1 MRGLFQTFVKKKSR
15 KVFEFSECVFAA
27 LYNEN
32 TFPDDMGYALQKAHS
47 KYGETRNV
55 LVLDVSPHGVTNSEP
70 WMHDVLP
77 KVLNTHLIHLGP
89 YHLMPTLSSLFEI
102 SADIYEWLRSG
113 YDEGQQRIVLL
124 IARNEK
130 SKFYRPF
137 TALALAASAYLT
149 YVSQFENAVEAL
161 DDFKKQVKNHHMISE
176 SQLIN
181 ETVLPNLYQYLRFFT
196 MLKVSGHFPNPRP
209 LIIMKIIA
217 HGVVTLD
224 GNPWKP
230 VVKIHHAGYEEYS
243 GTCTEIRM
251 NDIDAEVYAGTEFS
265 QFHAEELIFGD
276 TVISFE
282 NAIPGTDQTIPL
294 FSIARHSRFM
304 DAPCYRVVLKDC
316 ELAPGFDKELRL
328 DEGFAV
334 DIYLEDA
341 PLPDGVASGDFSDA
355 ALLEYVR
362 MLGPEKGRRIGT
374 IADDSELVQDIAAS
388 APLAPP
394 PVYYAMAS
402 QSHPVRN
409 ADFLDE
415 LKKRQEERERQALAE
430 GDNTTRTAKVLAD
443 VLGLE
448 VDTDTVNNFID
459 VFKDYVEEVHEEDPS
474 DDSDQALVRRRRK
487 AQTLIGKTFIRTSG
501 SRTETDDT
509 WEEDFGDI
517 AKQVEEEVE
526 LTEDDPALV
535 MQQSEFNSDGESDD
549 TSGEV
554 STLDSSVSV
563 ADGIDA
569 PEEKQPVNDA
579 KILSDAV
586 RVLLKGVKTSGKT
599 DRFRADDVLKNT
611 ASHGDEEDD
620 EDNENADLINQI
632 TDALQAL
639 VSEKKFVSADEL
651 INRVKANN
659 RPGGPPTPSLSAA
672 RSGAIAPPPPP
683 PVPGASAAPGSA
695 PPPPPPPGLRAPAP
709 APGGSAGPPPPPP
722 PPAGG
727 LRPPT
732 GGSAPSGAPPP
743 PPPPAGGLRP
753 PTGAAAPS
761 GAPPPPPPPPGGL
774 RPPSGAPAPPPSGG
788 PPPPPPPAGGLRPPT
803 APGAAPPKP
812 PPGGPPPPPPPG
824 GLRKPTGGG
833 PPGPPPPGGLRPPSG
848 PPGAPPPG
856 GLRAPKPTPGAAGGA
871 PAPPPKKPEKSKTKA
886 LHWNTISNMRFGKSV
901 FADEEFQKFVGLDE
915 DIKNELEEKFSNK
928 PKKQI
933 VVEEAPAETKGPAT
947 AGILEANR
955 IQNYEIVLNKFE
967 AKPKEIAEAVR
978 CLDPLGKTLSLDNVN
993 ALLSNLLKA
1002 EELALAKAYEGTPE
1016 EVSELNN
1023 AEQLA
1028 YYISRV
1034 PRWQQKVKTMYAM
1047 HNLNN
1052 VVNEINTQI
1061 ENVVSATDE
1070 VRNSNKL
1077 RRILGSV
1084 LSIGNYMNAGTAK
1097 GSAKGFRLE
1106 SLSKLS
1112 EMKMRDGGQTLLHY
1126 LAMVLGKK
1134 YPEVLT
1140 LAEDMPH
1147 VKLAMRMSKEDIA
1160 KEVLTFQGGV
1170 QVMGREITITKQ
1182 ESAGSP
1188 KKGAPPP
1195 SLTPPSPS
1203 GKKEL
1208 KLPGDDSKDEETR
1221 DPVEVAIEMHRQA
1234 EAKLA
1239 EILPRHEGMQR
1250 GFADLVVL
1258 YGEDMRH
1265 AKIEDFF
1272 KVVQTFITQFE
1283 NCVKENKE
1291 KEESDARKARIEK
1304 RNAEKAAEKERKKAE
1319 AAEAKAAQ
1327 PQLKPAAVPI
1337 KTGNETS
1344 GVGEA
1349 NESPNKL
1356 MDETSPVS
1364 VGGPKS

>member
-1 MRGLFQTFVKKKSR
+1 MKKKSR

-32 TFPDDMGYALQKAHS
+32 TFPDDMGYALQKAHA

-55 LVLDVSPHGVTNSEP
+55 LVLDVSPHGAANTEA

-77 KVLNTHLIHLGP
+77 KVLNTHLMHLGP

-130 SKFYRPF
+130 SRFYRPF

-161 DDFKKQVKNHHMISE
+161 DDFKKQVKHNHMVSE

-196 MLKVSGHFPNPRP
+196 MLKISRHFPNPRP

-217 HGVVTLD
+217 HGVVTLN
-224 GNPWKP
+224 GQPWKP
-230 VVKIHHAGYEEYS
+230 VVKIHHAGYEEHPGS
-243 GTCTEIRM
+243 CTEIRM
-251 NDIDAEVYAGTEFS
+251 NDIDAEIYAGTEFS

-276 TVISFE
+276 IVISFE
-282 NAIPGTDQTIPL
+282 NAIPGTDQTVPL

-341 PLPDGVASGDFSDA
+341 PLPDGVAAGDFSDA

-362 MLGPEKGRRIGT
+362 MLGPEKGKRIGT
-374 IADDSELVQDIAAS
+374 IADDSDLVQDIAAS

-394 PVYYAMAS
+394 PVYYAMAA
-402 QSHPVRN
+402 QSHTVRN

-459 VFKDYVEEVHEEDPS
+459 VFKDYVEEVHEEEPS
-474 DDSDQALVRRRRK
+474 DDSDQTLARRRRR

-517 AKQVEEEVE
+517 AKQVEEEVV
-526 LTEDDPALV
+526 LSEDDPALV
-535 MQQSEFNSDGESDD
+535 IQQSEFNSDGESVG

-554 STLDSSVSV
+554 STFDSSVSV
-563 ADGIDA
+563 TDGIEVE
-569 PEEKQPVNDA
+569 EEKKEKEPVDDA

-611 ASHGDEEDD
+611 ASQTGDGEDEDEEG
-620 EDNENADLINQI
+620 NADLINQI
-632 TDALQAL
+632 TGALQAL
-639 VSEKKFVSADEL
+639 VSEKKFVSTDEL

-659 RPGGPPTPSLSAA
+659 RQGGPPTPSAA
-672 RSGAIAPPPPP
+672 GRSGAIVPPPPP
-683 PVPGASAAPGSA
+683 PVSGATAASTGAA

-709 APGGSAGPPPPPP
+709 GGKAGPPPPPP

-732 GGSAPSGAPPP
+732 GAPAP
-743 PPPPAGGLRP
+743 G
-753 PTGAAAPS
+753 
-761 GAPPPPPPPPGGL
+761 GAPPPPPPPPPGAL
-774 RPPSGAPAPPPSGG
+774 RPPTGAPAPSGGPPPPPPPPGALRPPTGAPAPPSGG
-788 PPPPPPPAGGLRPPT
+788 PPPPPPPPGALRPPT
-803 APGAAPPKP
+803 APGGAPKP
-812 PPGGPPPPPPPG
+812 PAGGPPAPPPPG
-824 GLRKPTGGG
+824 GLRPPTGG
-833 PPGPPPPGGLRPPSG
+833 PPGPPPPGGLRPPTG
-848 PPGAPPPG
+848 PPGPPPP
-856 GLRAPKPTPGAAGGA
+856 GLRAPKPTPGIPGGA
-871 PAPPPKKPEKSKTKA
+871 TPAPPPMKKPEKSKTKA
-886 LHWNTISNMRFGKSV
+886 LHWNTISNMRYGKSV
-901 FADEEFQKFVGLDE
+901 FADEEFQQFLVLD
-915 DIKNELEEKFSNK
+915 DDVKTDLEEKFSNK
-928 PKKQI
+928 PKKQV
-933 VVEEAPAETKGPAT
+933 VVEEAPVETKGPAT
-947 AGILEANR
+947 AGILESNR
-955 IQNYEIVLNKFE
+955 IQNFEIVLRKFD
-967 AKPKEIAEAVR
+967 ASPKEIAEAVR
-978 CLDPLGKTLSLDNVN
+978 CLDPLAKTLSLDNVN
-993 ALLSNLLKA
+993 ALLSNLLKP
-1002 EELALAKAYEGTPE
+1002 EELELAKAYEGTPE
-1016 EVSELNN
+1016 QLNELNQ

-1034 PRWQQKVKTMYAM
+1034 PRWQRKVQTMYAM
-1047 HNLNN
+1047 HNLSN
-1052 VVNEINTQI
+1052 VVDEINTQI
-1061 ENVVSATDE
+1061 ENVELATQE
-1070 VRNSNKL
+1070 VRNSKKL

-1126 LAMVLGKK
+1126 LAAVLEKK
-1134 YPEVLT
+1134 SPEVLS
-1140 LAEDMPH
+1140 LSEDMPH

-1182 ESAGSP
+1182 ENAGSP
-1188 KKGAPPP
+1188 KKGGPPP
-1195 SLTPPSPS
+1195 SPGATPPSPG
-1203 GKKEL
+1203 GKKES
-1208 KLPGDDSKDEETR
+1208 KLPGDDSKDDDR

-1234 EAKLA
+1234 EAKLS
-1239 EILPRHEGMQR
+1239 EILPKHESMQQ
-1250 GFADLVVL
+1250 GFKDLVVL
-1258 YGEDMRH
+1258 YGEDVRH
-1265 AKIEDFF
+1265 AKIEEFF
-1272 KVVQTFITQFE
+1272 KIVSTFIAQFE

-1304 RNAEKAAEKERKKAE
+1304 RNAEKAAEKERKKQE
-1319 AAEAKAAQ
+1319 AAEAKAAAQ
-1327 PQLKPAAVPI
+1327 AQMKPAAVPI
-1337 KTGNETS
+1337 KTGNKMAGIGETDENS
-1344 GVGEA
+1344 
-1349 NESPNKL
+1349 SKL
-1356 MDETSPVS
+1356 VDETSPVS
-1364 VGGPKS
+1364 VGGPTS